1 MTMSPTQAGPMT
13 SSFSLKAS
21 ALTITRLSQKTMIQE
36 SVAEYG
42 LAVQLIVVADRE
54 AAVHLLGS
62 WVS

>member
-1 MTMSPTQAGPMT
+1 MT